1 MLEALLDTRDL
12 GAGLIEGGLMGFQLT
27 GQLVVLIALLFQ
39 LALALTLTEN
49 LALDAG
55 FQLRDA

>member
-1 MLEALLDTRDL
+1 
-12 GAGLIEGGLMGFQLT
+12 MGFQLSR
-27 GQLVVLIALLFQ
+27 QLVVLIALLFQ